1 MVTEGTHIF
10 IIDKC
15 EIKAI
20 KSNKLLKPL
29 GYLR

>member
-1 MVTEGTHIF
+1 MGTEGTHRFTIE
-10 IIDKC
+10 KC

-20 KSNKLLKPL
+20 KSNKLPKPL